1 MIGLFFTGVYVL
13 KAIAG
18 LLHGPKNNH
27 WSQLK
32 EINTREIFVIAP
44 LMILMLWIGIWPS
57 WILNMI
63 NNAVNLFF

>member
-1 MIGLFFTGVYVL
+1 MV
-13 KAIAG
+13 AI
-18 LLHGPKNNH
+18 
-27 WSQLK
+27 K

-44 LMILMLWIGIWPS
+44 LMFLMLWIGIWPS